1 MWMMKQCWEETIMV
15 VFVLNN
21 NFNTTSINNLS
32 ATSINKYH
40 AKKIF

>member
-1 MWMMKQCWEETIMV
+1 MKQCWEETIMV

-21 NFNTTSINNLS
+21 NFNTTSINNFS